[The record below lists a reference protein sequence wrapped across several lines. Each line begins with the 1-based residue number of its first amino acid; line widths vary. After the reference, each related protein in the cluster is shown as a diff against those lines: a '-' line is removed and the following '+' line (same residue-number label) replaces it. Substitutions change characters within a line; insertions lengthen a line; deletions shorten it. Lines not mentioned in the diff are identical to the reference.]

1 MKTKSVLL
9 LFTLVLVLVSC
20 APKTSVDKDQALADS
35 LLQVNINAF
44 NSGDALVIANMFTDD
59 ALLIGPPA
67 GKRTWSKD
75 SIYAA
80 TKAIVPIIKSF
91 KAWLGPT
98 TVTENLI
105 QMQKYFT
112 VDGVVGDAK
121 MKAKGVAIIVWEK
134 QADKS
139 WKIVLEIED
148 YDMKPY

>member
-1 MKTKSVLL
+1 MKTKSILL
-9 LFTLVLVLVSC
+9 LFALMLVFVSC
-20 APKTSVDKDQALADS
+20 VPKTTVNKDQALADS
-35 LLQVNINAF
+35 LLQVNINAY
-44 NSGDALVIANMFTDD
+44 NSGDAQVIANMFTDD
-59 ALLIGPPA
+59 ALLIGPA

-80 TKAIVPIIKSF
+80 SKAVVPIIKSF

-112 VDGVVGDAK
+112 VDGAVGDAK
-121 MKAKGVAIIVWEK
+121 LKAKGVAIIVWEK

-139 WKIVLEIED
+139 WKIALEIED
-148 YDMKPY
+148 YDMIPY

>member
-1 MKTKSVLL
+1 MKTKSILL
-9 LFTLVLVLVSC
+9 LFALMLVFVSC
-20 APKTSVDKDQALADS
+20 VPKTTVNKDQALADS
-35 LLQVNINAF
+35 LLQVNINAY
-44 NSGDALVIANMFTDD
+44 NSGDAQVIANMFTDD
-59 ALLIGPPA
+59 ALLIGPS

-80 TKAIVPIIKSF
+80 SKAVVPIIKSF

-121 MKAKGVAIIVWEK
+121 LKAKGVAIIVWEK